1 MTEVRRTVAFAG
13 GGSGGHLS
21 PGLAIAERMVEIV
34 PGVRPVFLCSTR
46 AIDAQM
52 LGDAGVAFRPIPA
65 EGFAASPRGVLRF
78 VRGYVKGV
86 LQARRVLRDEGVE
99 HVVSLGGFVTGP
111 VTQAARM
118 LRIPITLVNLD
129 ATPGRANRVVAR
141 RAQRVVS
148 ACQTPGLPKFAEAI
162 VGMPLRRSAVA
173 QAGRAACR
181 GELGLD
187 PVRPT
192 LLVTGASQG
201 ASSLNAFMV
210 AFALA
215 HRDLLKDWQVLH
227 LAGPRGTPSAAELD
241 AAYARA
247 GVKALVLVASCA
259 DSTVAAPTRGLDV
272 VVNQSS
278 VQGGPTLDFVRSFG
292 ATGYQLRTGGEPV
305 VLDMTGQTI
314 AAAVDQATLRIM
326 DFLHVQGSFSFT
338 KGQLGAVSV
347 KGPGGALTR
356 NVAVDGFEV
365 GGRNLQAFVGANGP
379 YRTDTNKDGVINSG
393 DAIDEDAVGLVI
405 DQLTFGLG
413 LYKVRQTP
421 ANVLTGL
428 IGTQFTALKAQGSKI
443 GFVGVGDFIKFSL
456 DDVNVGI
463 NQSSK
468 ATHVIDFT
476 DGGLCGA
483 RTAAQK
489 ISGLQHGDSQLRGAG
504 SEGLKGAQAGQSG
517 SDDENIH
524 FGQLR

>member
-52 LGDAGVAFRPIPA
+52 LGDAGVQFRPIPA
-65 EGFAASPRGVLRF
+65 EGLAKSPRGVLRF

-86 LQARRVLRDEGVE
+86 LEARRVLREEGVE

-148 ACQTPGLPKFAEAI
+148 ACETPGLPKFAEAI

-247 GVKALVLVASCA
+247 GVKALVLPFLNEMGLAWGAAELALSRAGANSVAEAEANRVPTVFVPYPYHA
-259 DSTVAAPTRGLDV
+259 DLHQEANAKPLVDSGAAVLAYDRLDV
-272 VVNQSS
+272 
-278 VQGGPTLDFVRSFG
+278 
-292 ATGYQLRTGGEPV
+292 
-305 VLDMTGQTI
+305 
-314 AAAVDQATLRIM
+314 
-326 DFLHVQGSFSFT
+326 
-338 KGQLGAVSV
+338 
-347 KGPGGALTR
+347 TR
-356 NVAVDGFEV
+356 NLESIGRPLEALMADGRLRDAMEEKLRARPHADAAEV
-365 GGRNLQAFVGANGP
+365 
-379 YRTDTNKDGVINSG
+379 I
-393 DAIDEDAVGLVI
+393 
-405 DQLTFGLG
+405 
-413 LYKVRQTP
+413 
-421 ANVLTGL
+421 
-428 IGTQFTALKAQGSKI
+428 
-443 GFVGVGDFIKFSL
+443 
-456 DDVNVGI
+456 
-463 NQSSK
+463 
-468 ATHVIDFT
+468 
-476 DGGLCGA
+476 A
-483 RTAAQK
+483 RTVL
-489 ISGLQHGDSQLRGAG
+489 GVRGRVSA
-504 SEGLKGAQAGQSG
+504 
-517 SDDENIH
+517 
-524 FGQLR
+524 

>member
-21 PGLAIAERMVEIV
+21 PGLAIAERMVEVV

-52 LGDAGVAFRPIPA
+52 LGDARVPFRPIPA
-65 EGFAASPRGVLRF
+65 EGLAKSPRGVLRF

-86 LQARRVLRDEGVE
+86 LEARRVLREEGVE

-148 ACQTPGLPKFAEAI
+148 ACETPGLPKFAEAI

-187 PVRPT
+187 PLRPT
-192 LLVTGASQG
+192 LQVTGAAQG

-247 GVKALVLVASCA
+247 GVKALVLPFLNEMGLAWGAAELALSRAGANSVAEAEANRVPTVFVPYPYHA
-259 DSTVAAPTRGLDV
+259 DLHQEANAKPLVDSGAAVLAYDRLDV
-272 VVNQSS
+272 TKNLESI
-278 VQGGPTLDFVRSFG
+278 GRPLEALMADGR
-292 ATGYQLRTGGEPV
+292 LRDAMEEKLRARPHA
-305 VLDMTGQTI
+305 D
-314 AAAVDQATLRIM
+314 AA
-326 DFLHVQGSFSFT
+326 
-338 KGQLGAVSV
+338 
-347 KGPGGALTR
+347 
-356 NVAVDGFEV
+356 EV
-365 GGRNLQAFVGANGP
+365 
-379 YRTDTNKDGVINSG
+379 I
-393 DAIDEDAVGLVI
+393 
-405 DQLTFGLG
+405 
-413 LYKVRQTP
+413 
-421 ANVLTGL
+421 
-428 IGTQFTALKAQGSKI
+428 
-443 GFVGVGDFIKFSL
+443 
-456 DDVNVGI
+456 
-463 NQSSK
+463 
-468 ATHVIDFT
+468 
-476 DGGLCGA
+476 A
-483 RTAAQK
+483 RTVL
-489 ISGLQHGDSQLRGAG
+489 GVRGRVSA
-504 SEGLKGAQAGQSG
+504 
-517 SDDENIH
+517 
-524 FGQLR
+524 

>member
-1 MTEVRRTVAFAG
+1 MTTVRRTVAFAG

-21 PGLAIAERMVEIV
+21 PGLAIAERMVEVV

-65 EGFAASPRGVLRF
+65 EGFAKSPRGVLRF

-148 ACQTPGLPKFAEAI
+148 ACRTPGLPKFAEAI

-215 HRDLLKDWQVLH
+215 HRELLRDWQVLH
-227 LAGPRGTPSAAELD
+227 LAGPRGTPTAAELD

-247 GVKALVLVASCA
+247 GVKALVLPFLNEMGLAWGAAELALSRAGANSVAEAEANRVPTVFVPYPYHA
-259 DSTVAAPTRGLDV
+259 DLHQEANAKPLVDAGAAVLAYDRLDV
-272 VVNQSS
+272 
-278 VQGGPTLDFVRSFG
+278 
-292 ATGYQLRTGGEPV
+292 
-305 VLDMTGQTI
+305 
-314 AAAVDQATLRIM
+314 
-326 DFLHVQGSFSFT
+326 T
-338 KGQLGAVSV
+338 KNLESIGRPLE
-347 KGPGGALTR
+347 ALM
-356 NVAVDGFEV
+356 VDGRLRDAMEEKLRARPHADAAEV
-365 GGRNLQAFVGANGP
+365 
-379 YRTDTNKDGVINSG
+379 I
-393 DAIDEDAVGLVI
+393 
-405 DQLTFGLG
+405 
-413 LYKVRQTP
+413 
-421 ANVLTGL
+421 
-428 IGTQFTALKAQGSKI
+428 
-443 GFVGVGDFIKFSL
+443 
-456 DDVNVGI
+456 
-463 NQSSK
+463 
-468 ATHVIDFT
+468 
-476 DGGLCGA
+476 A
-483 RTAAQK
+483 RTVLGVRGR
-489 ISGLQHGDSQLRGAG
+489 ISA
-504 SEGLKGAQAGQSG
+504 
-517 SDDENIH
+517 
-524 FGQLR
+524 

>member
-21 PGLAIAERMVEIV
+21 PGLAIAERMVEVV

-52 LGDAGVAFRPIPA
+52 LGDARVPFRPIPA
-65 EGFAASPRGVLRF
+65 EGLAKSPRGVLRF

-86 LQARRVLRDEGVE
+86 LEARRVLREEGVE

-148 ACQTPGLPKFAEAI
+148 ACETPGLPKFAEAI

-227 LAGPRGTPSAAELD
+227 LAGPRGAPSAAELD

-247 GVKALVLVASCA
+247 GVKALVLPFLNEMGLAWGAAELALSRAGANSVAEAEANRVPTVFVPYPYHA
-259 DSTVAAPTRGLDV
+259 DLHQEANAKPLVDSGAAVLAYDRLDV
-272 VVNQSS
+272 TKNLESI
-278 VQGGPTLDFVRSFG
+278 GRPLEALMADGR
-292 ATGYQLRTGGEPV
+292 LRDAMEEKLRARPHA
-305 VLDMTGQTI
+305 D
-314 AAAVDQATLRIM
+314 AA
-326 DFLHVQGSFSFT
+326 
-338 KGQLGAVSV
+338 
-347 KGPGGALTR
+347 
-356 NVAVDGFEV
+356 EV
-365 GGRNLQAFVGANGP
+365 
-379 YRTDTNKDGVINSG
+379 I
-393 DAIDEDAVGLVI
+393 
-405 DQLTFGLG
+405 
-413 LYKVRQTP
+413 
-421 ANVLTGL
+421 
-428 IGTQFTALKAQGSKI
+428 
-443 GFVGVGDFIKFSL
+443 
-456 DDVNVGI
+456 
-463 NQSSK
+463 
-468 ATHVIDFT
+468 
-476 DGGLCGA
+476 A
-483 RTAAQK
+483 RTVL
-489 ISGLQHGDSQLRGAG
+489 GVRGRVSA
-504 SEGLKGAQAGQSG
+504 
-517 SDDENIH
+517 
-524 FGQLR
+524 

>member
-21 PGLAIAERMVEIV
+21 PGLAIAERMVEVV

-65 EGFAASPRGVLRF
+65 EGLAKSPRGVLRF

-86 LQARRVLRDEGVE
+86 LEARRVLREEGVE

-118 LRIPITLVNLD
+118 LRIPVTLVNLD

-141 RAQRVVS
+141 RAQLVVS
-148 ACQTPGLPKFAEAI
+148 ACETPGLPKFAEAI

-247 GVKALVLVASCA
+247 GVKALVLPFLNEMGLAWGSAELALSRAGANSVAEAEANRVPTVFVPYPYHA
-259 DSTVAAPTRGLDV
+259 DLHQEANAKPLVDAGAAVLAYDRLDV
-272 VVNQSS
+272 TKNLESI
-278 VQGGPTLDFVRSFG
+278 GRPLEALMADGR
-292 ATGYQLRTGGEPV
+292 LRDAMEERLRARPHA
-305 VLDMTGQTI
+305 D
-314 AAAVDQATLRIM
+314 AA
-326 DFLHVQGSFSFT
+326 
-338 KGQLGAVSV
+338 
-347 KGPGGALTR
+347 
-356 NVAVDGFEV
+356 EV
-365 GGRNLQAFVGANGP
+365 
-379 YRTDTNKDGVINSG
+379 I
-393 DAIDEDAVGLVI
+393 
-405 DQLTFGLG
+405 
-413 LYKVRQTP
+413 
-421 ANVLTGL
+421 
-428 IGTQFTALKAQGSKI
+428 
-443 GFVGVGDFIKFSL
+443 
-456 DDVNVGI
+456 
-463 NQSSK
+463 
-468 ATHVIDFT
+468 
-476 DGGLCGA
+476 A
-483 RTAAQK
+483 RTVL
-489 ISGLQHGDSQLRGAG
+489 GVRGRVSA
-504 SEGLKGAQAGQSG
+504 
-517 SDDENIH
+517 
-524 FGQLR
+524 

>member
-46 AIDAQM
+46 TIDAQM
-52 LGDAGVAFRPIPA
+52 LGDARVPFRPIPA
-65 EGFAASPRGVLRF
+65 EGLAKSPRGVLRF

-86 LQARRVLRDEGVE
+86 LEARRVLREEGVE

-148 ACQTPGLPKFAEAI
+148 ACETPGLPKFAEAI

-247 GVKALVLVASCA
+247 GVKALVLPVLNEMWLAWGAAELALSRAGANSVAEAEANRVPTVFVPYPYHA
-259 DSTVAAPTRGLDV
+259 DLHQEANAKPLVDSGAAVLAYDRLDV
-272 VVNQSS
+272 TKNLESI
-278 VQGGPTLDFVRSFG
+278 GRPLEALMADGR
-292 ATGYQLRTGGEPV
+292 LRDAMEEKLRARPHA
-305 VLDMTGQTI
+305 D
-314 AAAVDQATLRIM
+314 AA
-326 DFLHVQGSFSFT
+326 
-338 KGQLGAVSV
+338 
-347 KGPGGALTR
+347 
-356 NVAVDGFEV
+356 EV
-365 GGRNLQAFVGANGP
+365 
-379 YRTDTNKDGVINSG
+379 I
-393 DAIDEDAVGLVI
+393 
-405 DQLTFGLG
+405 
-413 LYKVRQTP
+413 
-421 ANVLTGL
+421 
-428 IGTQFTALKAQGSKI
+428 
-443 GFVGVGDFIKFSL
+443 
-456 DDVNVGI
+456 
-463 NQSSK
+463 
-468 ATHVIDFT
+468 
-476 DGGLCGA
+476 A
-483 RTAAQK
+483 RTVL
-489 ISGLQHGDSQLRGAG
+489 GVRGRVSA
-504 SEGLKGAQAGQSG
+504 
-517 SDDENIH
+517 
-524 FGQLR
+524 

>member
-21 PGLAIAERMVEIV
+21 PGLAIAERMVEVV

-52 LGDAGVAFRPIPA
+52 LGDARVPFRPIPA
-65 EGFAASPRGVLRF
+65 EGLAKSPRGVLRF

-86 LQARRVLRDEGVE
+86 LEARRVLREEGVE

-148 ACQTPGLPKFAEAI
+148 ACETPGLPKFAEAI

-247 GVKALVLVASCA
+247 GVKALVLPFLNEMGLAWGAAELALSRAGANSVAEAEANRVPTVFVPYPYHA
-259 DSTVAAPTRGLDV
+259 DLHQEANAKPLVDSGAAVLAYDRLDV
-272 VVNQSS
+272 TKNLESI
-278 VQGGPTLDFVRSFG
+278 GRPLEALMADGR
-292 ATGYQLRTGGEPV
+292 LRDAMEEKLRARPHA
-305 VLDMTGQTI
+305 D
-314 AAAVDQATLRIM
+314 AA
-326 DFLHVQGSFSFT
+326 
-338 KGQLGAVSV
+338 
-347 KGPGGALTR
+347 
-356 NVAVDGFEV
+356 EV
-365 GGRNLQAFVGANGP
+365 
-379 YRTDTNKDGVINSG
+379 I
-393 DAIDEDAVGLVI
+393 
-405 DQLTFGLG
+405 
-413 LYKVRQTP
+413 
-421 ANVLTGL
+421 
-428 IGTQFTALKAQGSKI
+428 
-443 GFVGVGDFIKFSL
+443 
-456 DDVNVGI
+456 
-463 NQSSK
+463 
-468 ATHVIDFT
+468 
-476 DGGLCGA
+476 A
-483 RTAAQK
+483 RTVL
-489 ISGLQHGDSQLRGAG
+489 GVRGRVSA
-504 SEGLKGAQAGQSG
+504 
-517 SDDENIH
+517 
-524 FGQLR
+524 

>member
-1 MTEVRRTVAFAG
+1 MTQVRRTVAFAG

-34 PGVRPVFLCSTR
+34 PGVRPVFLCSAR

-52 LGDAGVAFRPIPA
+52 LGDAGVPFRPIPA
-65 EGFAASPRGVLRF
+65 EGFAKSPRGVLRF

-86 LQARRVLRDEGVE
+86 LEARRALRDEGVE

-148 ACQTPGLPKFAEAI
+148 ACETPGLPRFAEAI

-247 GVKALVLVASCA
+247 GVKALVLPFLNEMGLAWGAAELALSRAGANSVAEAEANRVPTVFVPYPYHA
-259 DSTVAAPTRGLDV
+259 DLHQEANAKPLVDAGAAVLAYDKLDV
-272 VVNQSS
+272 TANLESI
-278 VQGGPTLDFVRSFG
+278 GRPLEALMADGR
-292 ATGYQLRTGGEPV
+292 LRDAMEERLRARP
-305 VLDMTGQTI
+305 LAD
-314 AAAVDQATLRIM
+314 AA
-326 DFLHVQGSFSFT
+326 
-338 KGQLGAVSV
+338 
-347 KGPGGALTR
+347 
-356 NVAVDGFEV
+356 E
-365 GGRNLQAFVGANGP
+365 
-379 YRTDTNKDGVINSG
+379 
-393 DAIDEDAVGLVI
+393 AI
-405 DQLTFGLG
+405 
-413 LYKVRQTP
+413 
-421 ANVLTGL
+421 
-428 IGTQFTALKAQGSKI
+428 
-443 GFVGVGDFIKFSL
+443 
-456 DDVNVGI
+456 
-463 NQSSK
+463 
-468 ATHVIDFT
+468 
-476 DGGLCGA
+476 A
-483 RTAAQK
+483 RTVL
-489 ISGLQHGDSQLRGAG
+489 GVRGRVSA
-504 SEGLKGAQAGQSG
+504 
-517 SDDENIH
+517 
-524 FGQLR
+524 